1 MRTKHTHLFTPRR
14 YIAAAVTATAALS
27 VTALAGSTH
36 SAESATPSSAH
47 GNVVVHV
54 NRLVPSPLNRAGVR
68 DG

>member
-1 MRTKHTHLFTPRR
+1 MRTMHTRLFTPRR

>member
-1 MRTKHTHLFTPRR
+1 MRTKHTGLFPPRR
-14 YIAAAVTATAALS
+14 GIAAALTATAALS
-27 VTALAGSTH
+27 VTALAGSTR

-47 GNVVVHV
+47 GDVVVHV